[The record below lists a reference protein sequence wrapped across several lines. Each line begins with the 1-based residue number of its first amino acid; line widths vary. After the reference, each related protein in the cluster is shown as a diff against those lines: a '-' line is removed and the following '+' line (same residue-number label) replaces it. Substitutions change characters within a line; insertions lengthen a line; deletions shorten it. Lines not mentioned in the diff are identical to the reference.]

1 MRSNTLPTG
10 SVRCSTIQS
19 LPGQDNRYTYRVMFL
34 PGRQFFPAGTIHISR
49 PSTPS
54 ITCTPAGLVT
64 ENSMLTC
71 TCTTDKVGQPEGRLR
86 WLRGSSDVIA
96 IGAPGVDRLELR
108 QTLSRSDDGDQFRC
122 RLDWSDEPVT
132 STMYTASVG
141 YPPSTSALTIN
152 PSTTSGSVSV
162 SENTTVVFNC
172 CASCGTA
179 EAQAQ
184 IERGDVTSYLV
195 FHCCCGLG
203 CCLGAVGDDQ
213 WCRCHLA
220 METTN
225 ERSVDRKNLIK
236 VYDQF
241 PCGQRAKCNASRDC
255 LHRRIQ
261 QSGDVGSWL
270 TFDLLRTYWQQ

>member
-141 YPPSTSALTIN
+141 
-152 PSTTSGSVSV
+152 
-162 SENTTVVFNC
+162 C
-172 CASCGTA
+172 TA